1 MGAEELSLISSAILK
16 IPSVPAA
23 EAGGRGVP
31 LLEDNTACFLI
42 LPVPSPL
49 ENHFFSTR
57 VLFSS
62 VFKPRCS
69 YEYPSIPHVPISSNK
84 ESEMS
89 FWEEFLSGADAEKH
103 FL

>member
-49 ENHFFSTR
+49 ENHFF
-57 VLFSS
+57 F
-62 VFKPRCS
+62 PQ
-69 YEYPSIPHVPISSNK
+69 EYY
-84 ESEMS
+84 
-89 FWEEFLSGADAEKH
+89 FLLFLSHVAAMNTLPSRMSLSALTKRVR
-103 FL
+103 